1 MNKNFRRDLNREFDS
16 ISGSPSPALSARVR
30 SALAQGRQ
38 ARTGPFWAAGL
49 AAGLIAAIVV
59 GVLVVASF
67 NRHQTSVLPG
77 TAPTPSASPSAS
89 PSPSPVATTT
99 PSVTPSPM
107 PSATPPDSNLPAFV
121 CAGPVSLAGT
131 QSPPVAF
138 VDAVRTGTHTGYDR
152 VTIEFNN
159 GEPANVDMSP
169 HNGTTFTQGA
179 SGQQVTLQGST
190 GLLVIIHGADEH
202 TAYSGS
208 IDIKPGYSVL
218 VELRQVEDFEGTV
231 QWGFGLSTNACYR
244 AFFLTNPTR
253 LVIDVQTT

>member
-1 MNKNFRRDLNREFDS
+1 MSQNFRRDLNREFDS

-30 SALAQGRQ
+30 AALAENKP
-38 ARTGPFWAAGL
+38 ARTGPFWMAGL

-77 TAPTPSASPSAS
+77 TAPTASATPSSN
-89 PSPSPVATTT
+89 PSPSPA
-99 PSVTPSPM
+99 PSP
-107 PSATPPDSNLPAFV
+107 AQTPPDSNLPAFV

-131 QSPPVAF
+131 SSPTVAF
-138 VDAVRTGTHTGYDR
+138 VDAVRTGTHPGYDR

-159 GEPANVDMSP
+159 GEPGNVDMSP
-169 HNGTTFTQGA
+169 HDGTTFTQGA
-179 SGQQVTLQGST
+179 SGQQVTLSGSA

-208 IDIKPGYSVL
+208 TDIKTAYSVL
-218 VELRQVEDFEGTV
+218 LELRQVEDFEGTV
-231 QWGFGLSTNACYR
+231 QWGLGLSKSACYR
-244 AFFLTNPTR
+244 AFYLTNPAR
-253 LVIDVQTT
+253 LVIDIQNS

>member
-1 MNKNFRRDLNREFDS
+1 MSQDFRRDLNREFDA

-30 SALAQGRQ
+30 AALAQGRPV
-38 ARTGPFWAAGL
+38 RTGPFWMAGV

-67 NRHQTSVLPG
+67 NRHQTGGLPG
-77 TAPTPSASPSAS
+77 TAPTPTATPSLS
-89 PSPSPVATTT
+89 PSPSPAQ
-99 PSVTPSPM
+99 
-107 PSATPPDSNLPAFV
+107 TPPDSSLPAFV

-131 QSPPVAF
+131 GSPLVAF
-138 VDAVRTGTHTGYDR
+138 VDAVRSGTHPGYDR
-152 VTIEFNN
+152 VTIEFSN
-159 GEPANVDMSP
+159 GEPGNVDMSP
-169 HNGTTFTQGA
+169 HAGTTFTQGA

-231 QWGFGLSTNACYR
+231 EWGLGLSKTACYR
-244 AFFLTNPTR
+244 EFYLTNPAR
-253 LVIDVQTT
+253 LVIDIQNG

>member
-1 MNKNFRRDLNREFDS
+1 MSQNFRRDLNKEFDA
-16 ISGSPSPALSARVR
+16 ISGTPSPALSARVR
-30 SALAQGRQ
+30 SALEQDRP
-38 ARTGPFWAAGL
+38 ARTGPFWMAGL

-67 NRHQTSVLPG
+67 NRHQTSILPG
-77 TAPTPSASPSAS
+77 TAPTPSASPSARQS
-89 PSPSPVATTT
+89 PSQSPSLTPSPSPAQT
-99 PSVTPSPM
+99 PS
-107 PSATPPDSNLPAFV
+107 DSNLPAFV

-131 QSPPVAF
+131 QTPAVAF
-138 VDAVRTGTHTGYDR
+138 VDAVRTGTHAGYDR

-169 HNGTTFTQGA
+169 HAGTTFTQGA

-190 GLLVIIHGADEH
+190 GMLVIIHGADEH

-208 IDIKPGYSVL
+208 IDIKTGYSVL

-231 QWGFGLSTNACYR
+231 QWGLGLSKTACYR
-244 AFFLTNPTR
+244 AFYLTNPVR
-253 LVIDVQTT
+253 LVIDIQNS

>member
-1 MNKNFRRDLNREFDS
+1 MSQNFRRDLNREFDA

-30 SALAQGRQ
+30 SALEQGRP
-38 ARTGPFWAAGL
+38 ARTGPFWMAGL

-77 TAPTPSASPSAS
+77 TAPTPSATPSAN
-89 PSPSPVATTT
+89 PSL
-99 PSVTPSPM
+99 TPSP
-107 PSATPPDSNLPAFV
+107 AQTPPDSNLPAFV

-131 QSPPVAF
+131 QSPTVAF
-138 VDAVRTGTHTGYDR
+138 VDAVRTGTHAGYDR

-159 GEPANVDMSP
+159 GEPGNVDMSP
-169 HNGTTFTQGA
+169 HDGTTFTQGA

-202 TAYSGS
+202 TAYIGS
-208 IDIKPGYSVL
+208 TDIKPAYSVL
-218 VELRQVEDFEGTV
+218 LELRQVEDFEGTV
-231 QWGFGLSTNACYR
+231 QWGLGLSKTACYR
-244 AFFLTNPTR
+244 AFYLTNPAR
-253 LVIDVQTT
+253 LVIDIQNS

>member
-1 MNKNFRRDLNREFDS
+1 MSQNFRRDLNREFDS

-30 SALAQGRQ
+30 AALAENKP
-38 ARTGPFWAAGL
+38 ARTGPFWVAGL

-77 TAPTPSASPSAS
+77 TAPTPSASPS
-89 PSPSPVATTT
+89 PVATTT
-99 PSVTPSPM
+99 PSAIPSQ
-107 PSATPPDSNLPAFV
+107 TPPDSNLPAFV
-121 CAGPVSLAGT
+121 CAGPVSVAGT
-131 QSPPVAF
+131 GSPAVAF
-138 VDAVRTGTHTGYDR
+138 VDAVRTGTHAGYDR

-159 GEPANVDMSP
+159 GEPGNVDMSP
-169 HNGTTFTQGA
+169 HEGTTFTQGA

-208 IDIKPGYSVL
+208 TDIKPGYSML
-218 VELRQVEDFEGTV
+218 LELRQVEDFEGTV
-231 QWGFGLSTNACYR
+231 QWGFGLSKTACYR
-244 AFFLTNPTR
+244 AFYLTNPAR
-253 LVIDVQTT
+253 LVIDIQNS

>member
-1 MNKNFRRDLNREFDS
+1 MSQNFRRDLNREFDS

-30 SALAQGRQ
+30 AALAENKP
-38 ARTGPFWAAGL
+38 ARTGPFWMAGL

-77 TAPTPSASPSAS
+77 TAPTASATPSSN
-89 PSPSPVATTT
+89 PSPSPAQ
-99 PSVTPSPM
+99 
-107 PSATPPDSNLPAFV
+107 TPPDSNLPAFV

-131 QSPPVAF
+131 SSPTVAF
-138 VDAVRTGTHTGYDR
+138 VDAVRTGTHPGYDR

-159 GEPANVDMSP
+159 GEPGNVDMSP
-169 HNGTTFTQGA
+169 HDGTTFTQGA
-179 SGQQVTLQGST
+179 SGQQVTLSGSA

-208 IDIKPGYSVL
+208 TDIKTAYSVL
-218 VELRQVEDFEGTV
+218 LELRQVEDFEGTV
-231 QWGFGLSTNACYR
+231 QWGLGLSKSACYR
-244 AFFLTNPTR
+244 AFYLTNPAR
-253 LVIDVQTT
+253 LVIDIQNS

>member
-1 MNKNFRRDLNREFDS
+1 MSQNFRRDLNREFDA
-16 ISGSPSPALSARVR
+16 ISGTPSPALSARVR
-30 SALAQGRQ
+30 SALEQGRP
-38 ARTGPFWAAGL
+38 ARTGPFWMAGL

-59 GVLVVASF
+59 SVLVVS
-67 NRHQTSVLPG
+67 NLGRH
-77 TAPTPSASPSAS
+77 TAIGPSLIPS
-89 PSPSPVATTT
+89 PSPSPSAAATAT
-99 PSVTPSPM
+99 PGATPSPS
-107 PSATPPDSNLPAFV
+107 PAQTPPDSTLPAFV

-131 QSPPVAF
+131 HTPAVAF
-138 VDAVRTGTHTGYDR
+138 VDAVRTGTHPGYDR

-169 HNGTTFTQGA
+169 HAGTTFTQGA

-208 IDIKPGYSVL
+208 TDIKPGYSVL

-231 QWGFGLSTNACYR
+231 QWGLGLSKTACYR
-244 AFFLTNPTR
+244 EFFLTNPAR
-253 LVIDVQTT
+253 LVIDIQNS